1 MSITPIGSNAPA
13 PREPGR
19 SKVERTSA
27 ERKSASLGSGD
38 AVKTRGLVSDIGARM
53 AELEEVKE
61 HVDERVGE
69 VLEALRNGELLS
81 SANIEQA
88 AEAMLQGEDPEAIPL
103 D

>member
-1 MSITPIGSNAPA
+1 MSITPISSNTPA

-19 SKVERTSA
+19 SKVDRATA
-27 ERKSASLGSGD
+27 EKKSASLASSD

-53 AELEEVKE
+53 AELDGAKE
-61 HVDERVGE
+61 KIDARVDEVQE
-69 VLEALRNGELLS
+69 ELRNGELLS
-81 SANIEQA
+81 RANIEQA